1 MGTGVFFMQEIERK
15 TPRETELIKTLA
27 EIEDL
32 AEKKTK
38 IYSRLLTEQVL
49 AKEMET
55 LSARHAVR
63 RERLEKLAFG
73 KAKKSEKGQDVS
85 QISGGDVEK

>member
-1 MGTGVFFMQEIERK
+1 MQEIERK

-85 QISGGDVEK
+85 KISGGDVEK

>member
-1 MGTGVFFMQEIERK
+1 MQEIKEK
-15 TPRETELIKTLA
+15 IPRETQLLTTLA

-49 AKEMET
+49 AKEMEE
-55 LSARHAVR
+55 LSARHTLR
-63 RERLEKLAFG
+63 KQQLERLAFG
-73 KAKKSEKGQDVS
+73 RAKKQEKGQDVS
-85 QISGGDVEK
+85 K

>member
-1 MGTGVFFMQEIERK
+1 MEEIKEK
-15 TPRETELIKTLA
+15 TPRETALIKTLA

-49 AKEMET
+49 AKRMEE
-55 LSARHAVR
+55 LSARHTER
-63 RERLEKLAFG
+63 KERLEKLAFG
-73 KAKKSEKGQDVS
+73 KVKKEDWGQDVS
-85 QISGGDVEK
+85 QTKGGEAQK

>member
-1 MGTGVFFMQEIERK
+1 MQEIKEK

-49 AKEMET
+49 AKEMEE
-55 LSARHAVR
+55 LSARHTAR
-63 RERLEKLAFG
+63 KERLEQLAFG
-73 KAKKSEKGQDVS
+73 KAKKEEKGQDVS
-85 QISGGDVEK
+85 KINGGNTQK

>member
-1 MGTGVFFMQEIERK
+1 MQEVKEK
-15 TPRETELIKTLA
+15 TPRETELIQTLA

-38 IYSRLLTEQVL
+38 IYSRLLTEQTL
-49 AKEMET
+49 AQEMES
-55 LSARHAVR
+55 LSSRHTAR

-73 KAKKSEKGQDVS
+73 KAKKEEKGQDVS
-85 QISGGDVEK
+85 KTNGGNGQK

>member
-1 MGTGVFFMQEIERK
+1 MEEIKEK

-38 IYSRLLTEQVL
+38 IYSRLLTEQAL
-49 AKEMET
+49 AKEMES
-55 LSARHAVR
+55 LSDRHTQR

-73 KAKKSEKGQDVS
+73 KSKKEEKGQDVS
-85 QISGGDVEK
+85 K

>member
-1 MGTGVFFMQEIERK
+1 MQEIKEK

-38 IYSRLLTEQVL
+38 IYARLLTEQTL
-49 AKEMET
+49 AKEMES
-55 LSARHAVR
+55 LSNRHA
-63 RERLEKLAFG
+63 ERKELLEKLALG
-73 KAKKSEKGQDVS
+73 KAKKDEKGQDVS
-85 QISGGDVEK
+85 K

>member
-1 MGTGVFFMQEIERK
+1 MEDMKEK

-49 AKEMET
+49 ARQMEE
-55 LSARHAVR
+55 LSARHTAR
-63 RERLEKLAFG
+63 KERLEQLAFG
-73 KAKKSEKGQDVS
+73 KAKKVEKGQDVS
-85 QISGGDVEK
+85 KTNGGNTQK

>member
-1 MGTGVFFMQEIERK
+1 MEDMKEK

-38 IYSRLLTEQVL
+38 IYSRLLTEQAL
-49 AKEMET
+49 AQQMEE
-55 LSARHAVR
+55 LSARHNAR
-63 RERLEKLAFG
+63 RKRLEKLAFG
-73 KAKKSEKGQDVS
+73 KAKKEEKGQDVS
-85 QISGGDVEK
+85 KISGGNTQK

>member
-1 MGTGVFFMQEIERK
+1 MQEIEEK

-38 IYSRLLTEQVL
+38 IYSRLLTEQAL
-49 AKEMET
+49 AKEMES
-55 LSARHAVR
+55 LSARHTAR

-73 KAKKSEKGQDVS
+73 KAKKADKGQDVS
-85 QISGGDVEK
+85 KTNGENGQK

>member
-1 MGTGVFFMQEIERK
+1 MQEIKEK
-15 TPRETELIKTLA
+15 TPRETELIQTLA

-38 IYSRLLTEQVL
+38 IYSRLLTEQTL
-49 AKEMET
+49 AQEMKS
-55 LSARHAVR
+55 LSARHTAR

-73 KAKKSEKGQDVS
+73 KSKKEEEGQDVLKT
-85 QISGGDVEK
+85 SGGNGQK

>member
-1 MGTGVFFMQEIERK
+1 MQEIEEK

-38 IYSRLLTEQVL
+38 IYSRLLIEQTL
-49 AKEMET
+49 ATEMES
-55 LSARHAVR
+55 LSARHTAR

-73 KAKKSEKGQDVS
+73 KAKKTDKGQDVS
-85 QISGGDVEK
+85 KTNGENVQK

>member
-1 MGTGVFFMQEIERK
+1 MQEIKEK

-38 IYSRLLTEQVL
+38 IYARLLTEQAL
-49 AKEMET
+49 AKEMES
-55 LSARHAVR
+55 LSNRHAAR
-63 RERLEKLAFG
+63 KELLEKLALG
-73 KAKKSEKGQDVS
+73 KAKKDEKGQDVS
-85 QISGGDVEK
+85 K